1 MARRARSVVLALII
15 GGLLVGSF
23 ALPASAA
30 NPEHSV
36 VVSDDPVNNTPHVVD
51 GRVNTIIQVG
61 NKMIVGGSFTEVRQ
75 TANGANIAR
84 NGVFAFDAT
93 TGVIDPNFAP
103 DIDGEVYSL
112 VATPDGHVIAGGTF
126 SNVNT
131 VASPKLTKLN
141 LSNGQRVTAFTAK
154 ADGRVKD
161 MVLRNGKLYIAG
173 SFGRV
178 NNTVRHRLAAVNPN
192 SGALDPNFVIPVTES
207 RDGTSTPNIWAMEA
221 DPAGTKLM
229 IIGNFTNVGGQSRWQ
244 AAMIDLTTSPE
255 TVANW
260 HTERYGVS
268 GPCSS
273 RYDTY
278 MRDVA
283 FSPDGSYFAIVTS
296 GQYYADQLCQTTT
309 RWESNATGSNLQ
321 PTWADYTGGDTLH
334 SVAITGTVIY
344 SGGHQRWS
352 NNAFAKDM
360 PGPGA
365 VSRPGIFALNPDT
378 GLAYSW
384 NPTRERGAGVRPLPH
399 RAGALGWGATPTSL
413 PGRPTASWPSSP
425 SPVAPRCQRTSG
437 SGSPTTSTT
446 CPPPAPSPVT
456 STSWDAGCSA
466 PAGRRHRAPS
476 PPPVSTGARRG
487 EPSSTTTSST
497 WDART
502 GPCSPTASTAR
513 PSERGQRWIC
523 TGSTRTTSTWR
534 ASPGC
539 SSTGPAS
546 STPWPVTAGCTG
558 ATSSRRANWWV
569 PSSSPSTVTG
579 ATWPG

>member
-1 MARRARSVVLALII
+1 MDPKEEGVARRARSVVLALII

-84 NGVFAFDAT
+84 NRVFAFDAT

-192 SGALDPNFVIPVTES
+192 SGALDPNFVVPVTES

-344 SGGHQRWS
+344 AGGHQRWS

-384 NPTRERGAGVRPLPH
+384 NPTRERGVGVFALYPTEQGLWLGSDTDVVAGETHRKLAFFPLAGGTAVPANERIGLPNNLYNMPTSGPQPGDVDFLGRRLFSTGGPQASSTFSTPGFDWSETRGAFVNNDVLYVGRQDGTDVRPQL
-399 RAGALGWGATPTSL
+399 R
-413 PGRPTASWPSSP
+413 RPD
-425 SPVAPRCQRTSG
+425 RRRGHQRWTCTG
-437 SGSPTTSTT
+437 STPTTST
-446 CPPPAPSPVT
+446 C
-456 STSWDAGCSA
+456 
-466 PAGRRHRAPS
+466 
-476 PPPVSTGARRG
+476 
-487 EPSSTTTSST
+487 
-497 WDART
+497 
-502 GPCSPTASTAR
+502 
-513 PSERGQRWIC
+513 
-523 TGSTRTTSTWR
+523 R

-539 SSTGPAS
+539 SSTGAAS
-546 STPWPVTAGCTG
+546 ST
-558 ATSSRRANWWV
+558 R
-569 PSSSPSTVTG
+569 
-579 ATWPG
+579 